1 MFILID
7 DPAHKKRIF
16 SLNLAQ
22 IYINLQTLV
31 LLFNLFFLFLLE
43 KLLWFQFLLKLTNLL
58 SMILNAS
65 LLFDDIDLNI
75 RKILKGDYGIDAFF
89 LAPIDFILQLNAL

>member
-1 MFILID
+1 
-7 DPAHKKRIF
+7 
-16 SLNLAQ
+16 
-22 IYINLQTLV
+22 
-31 LLFNLFFLFLLE
+31 
-43 KLLWFQFLLKLTNLL
+43 
-58 SMILNAS
+58 MILDYS